1 MKQVNPKYYDQKY
14 FEFQSASPNFKKK
27 ITPSNFVKKY
37 QEIASL
43 ISLAPSD
50 HICDF
55 GCGNGDLS
63 FLLSLKYHCRIS
75 SIDYSPDAINICQS
89 NLALFQKNT
98 NPNPNIKFYNRDNQ
112 HLPSLKKIKAVY
124 FCDVFEHLYPS
135 EIKFIIKSITKWG
148 NPDIVVHTDNN
159 LYLKY
164 VEPVI
169 ELICL
174 LTKKTTKDQL
184 RQQKKFHQKRHVN
197 LTNPYRLKK
206 DMAKLGYYQVKL
218 QYPQIDQKTIRQQL
232 GPLSK
237 FGFLVSVS
245 SFVLKLFPIFFPS
258 FYSVYSSK
266 NHTNF

>member
-14 FEFQSASPNFKKK
+14 FEFQSVSPDFTKKLG
-27 ITPSNFVKKY
+27 PSNFHKKY

-43 ISLAPSD
+43 IPLAPSD

-63 FLLSLKYHCRIS
+63 FLLSLKYNCRIS
-75 SIDYSPDAINICQS
+75 SIDYSPDAIKICQS
-89 NLALFQKNT
+89 NLSLFQKKT
-98 NPNPNIKFYNRDNQ
+98 YSQPNIKFYNRDNQ

-135 EIKFIIKSITKWG
+135 EIKLIIKSVAKWG
-148 NPDIVVHTDNN
+148 DPEIIVHTDNN

-164 VEPVI
+164 IQPI
-169 ELICL
+169 TNLICL
-174 LTKKTTKDQL
+174 LTRKITKDQL
-184 RQQKKFHQKRHVN
+184 HQQKIFHQKRHVN
-197 LTNPYRLKK
+197 LTNPFKLKK
-206 DMAKLGYYQVKL
+206 YMAKLGYYQTKL
-218 QYPQIDQKTIRQQL
+218 QYPKIDQNTILQQL

-237 FGFLVSVS
+237 FHLLVSLS
-245 SFVLKLFPIFFPS
+245 SLVLKLFPIFFPS

-266 NHTNF
+266 NHTNS